1 MDYASFI
8 FLFYIASFFRLL
20 SHFVLLRMRPFF
32 VLSLVCFS
40 MALLAQA
47 PVYQSH
53 EVATPAQPKGGFA
66 FLQQFVNSNLQPPLF
81 AYQRSGQLIL

>member
-20 SHFVLLRMRPFF
+20 SHFVLLLMRPFF

-40 MALLAQA
+40 VAYWPKLLFIKAMKWQH
-47 PVYQSH
+47 PPSQKVVLPFYNNLS
-53 EVATPAQPKGGFA
+53 TPIYS
-66 FLQQFVNSNLQPPLF
+66 LRCLLW
-81 AYQRSGQLIL
+81 